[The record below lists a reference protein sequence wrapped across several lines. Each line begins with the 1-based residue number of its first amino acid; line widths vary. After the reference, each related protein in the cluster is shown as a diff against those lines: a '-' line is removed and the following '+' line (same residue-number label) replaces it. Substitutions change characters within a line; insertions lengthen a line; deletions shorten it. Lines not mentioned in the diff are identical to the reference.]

1 MDRRTNDIKRSDSAA
16 GSPKQETEDE
26 LRRLIGER
34 IAAARRQ
41 AHLSQ
46 EELAQGIG
54 THNWTVSRYETGRMF
69 PRLLLLRRLSRV
81 LGVSTDYLLGL
92 DLRPPE
98 GRP

>member
-1 MDRRTNDIKRSDSAA
+1 MDRRINDVKRIESTA
-16 GSPKQETEDE
+16 GSPKQETEDD

-34 IAAARRQ
+34 IAAARRR

-46 EELAQGIG
+46 EELAQAIG

-81 LGVSTDYLLGL
+81 LGVSTDYLLGVE
-92 DLRPPE
+92 LRSPE
-98 GRP
+98 ERP